1 MSTRNTIRI
10 ARIAAL
16 ASLVLLA
23 AGPWAAA
30 PVRADDLKDGRVALQ
45 AGRYDDAI
53 KSFEKAA
60 SQGFAAGRAGVGQ
73 VWLRRRQLDKAMEAF
88 QLAQK
93 MDPGLETSYWGQ
105 GEVLK
110 RQGKCA
116 EAIPLF
122 KRATELNRKFPE
134 AQLALGDCLVET
146 KQQDQ
151 AVQVYSDGLK
161 WGGKWGPRFLV
172 GLGNEEAS
180 RDSLRDAGIY
190 FTRAREQ
197 APNDPS
203 VRKALGDF
211 YYGRGTWALAILE
224 YQAAMALDTADVE
237 LHYNLAQ
244 ALYFDK
250 RYNDALTE
258 YQTAVTSDPDFAP
271 AQLGLGNLLYLSGAA
286 DPKRYL
292 EARAPLEAYTKLQPQ
307 DPKGWSLLGR
317 VYFNLKM
324 HDESM
329 AAMAKAQ
336 QLGDRSKE
344 MYTQLGRMYA
354 ERKEWQQALDAF
366 AKGDPGPK
374 EKLIVAQMYAFTQQP
389 ARAESVYKSVID
401 ADSTTGDARFAMN
414 ELGKLRFAQK
424 DWPGSLALFQRRI
437 ALDPSNGEAYYY
449 SGLSYKQLGQLPEAA
464 RSLEQATAIDTSKA
478 DRFFWLGVVYDQQ
491 KRTPEARTAFEKAVA
506 LDPNGKLSAKA
517 WSQIGFYRLL
527 DKDWNGAVQDLE
539 HATQIDPQ
547 DVQSWVWLGQANQNA
562 GNRTKAMEAYRRAL
576 DINPSQADALK
587 GVKMLTAP
595 AGGSSSKGGGK

>member
-1 MSTRNTIRI
+1 
-10 ARIAAL
+10 
-16 ASLVLLA
+16 
-23 AGPWAAA
+23 
-30 PVRADDLKDGRVALQ
+30 
-45 AGRYDDAI
+45 
-53 KSFEKAA
+53 
-60 SQGFAAGRAGVGQ
+60 
-73 VWLRRRQLDKAMEAF
+73 
-88 QLAQK
+88 
-93 MDPGLETSYWGQ
+93 
-105 GEVLK
+105 
-110 RQGKCA
+110 
-116 EAIPLF
+116 
-122 KRATELNRKFPE
+122 
-134 AQLALGDCLVET
+134 
-146 KQQDQ
+146 
-151 AVQVYSDGLK
+151 
-161 WGGKWGPRFLV
+161 
-172 GLGNEEAS
+172 
-180 RDSLRDAGIY
+180 
-190 FTRAREQ
+190 
-197 APNDPS
+197 
-203 VRKALGDF
+203 
-211 YYGRGTWALAILE
+211 
-224 YQAAMALDTADVE
+224 
-237 LHYNLAQ
+237 
-244 ALYFDK
+244 
-250 RYNDALTE
+250 
-258 YQTAVTSDPDFAP
+258 
-271 AQLGLGNLLYLSGAA
+271 
-286 DPKRYL
+286 
-292 EARAPLEAYTKLQPQ
+292 
-307 DPKGWSLLGR
+307 
-317 VYFNLKM
+317 
-324 HDESM
+324 
-329 AAMAKAQ
+329 
-336 QLGDRSKE
+336 